1 MKGWKLGLAVAAAT
15 MAGVGAA
22 SAQTVKI
29 GLLLPLSGPSASLG
43 DQMDKAVQ
51 LYMKSHEKDL
61 PPGVKIEIIKRDT
74 TGPAPDVAK
83 RLAQELITRDRV
95 NFITGVVFTPNANA
109 IAPLATEAK
118 VPFVIMNAGTSMTTT
133 LSPFIARVSFTLWQ
147 SSFPMGQWAAKSG
160 IKKAYI
166 AVTDYGPGHDAE
178 AAFHKGFVDSG
189 GEIVGQVR
197 IPLQNP
203 DFVPFLQRVKDAK
216 PDALFVFVPAGRQAT
231 AIMKA
236 FGDLGLGQAGIRLI
250 GPGDIVTDEE
260 LPNMGDVPLGIITA
274 HHYSAAAT
282 RPQNKKFVEAW
293 KASYGPASTPSFMSV
308 GAWDGM
314 HAIYHVIREQRGRI
328 DGEKAMALLRGWQ
341 SADSPRGPIMIDPE
355 TRDIVQ
361 NIYMRKVEK
370 VGGQLANVEFET
382 IPAVKDPWK
391 IINQKK

>member
-1 MKGWKLGLAVAAAT
+1 
-15 MAGVGAA
+15 
-22 SAQTVKI
+22 
-29 GLLLPLSGPSASLG
+29 
-43 DQMDKAVQ
+43 
-51 LYMKSHEKDL
+51 
-61 PPGVKIEIIKRDT
+61 
-74 TGPAPDVAK
+74 
-83 RLAQELITRDRV
+83 
-95 NFITGVVFTPNANA
+95 
-109 IAPLATEAK
+109 
-118 VPFVIMNAGTSMTTT
+118 
-133 LSPFIARVSFTLWQ
+133 
-147 SSFPMGQWAAKSG
+147 
-160 IKKAYI
+160 
-166 AVTDYGPGHDAE
+166 
-178 AAFHKGFVDSG
+178 
-189 GEIVGQVR
+189 
-197 IPLQNP
+197 
-203 DFVPFLQRVKDAK
+203 
-216 PDALFVFVPAGRQAT
+216 
-231 AIMKA
+231 
-236 FGDLGLGQAGIRLI
+236 
-250 GPGDIVTDEE
+250 
-260 LPNMGDVPLGIITA
+260 MGDVPLGIITA